1 MGCVSGTDIAVR
13 VTPRARSDEIL
24 GERDGVLRVRVSAPP
39 VDDRANAAVC
49 RLIAKRVG
57 ARPSGVAVV
66 RGAHSREKVVRVRG
80 LSGRELARA
89 LAGDR

>member
-57 ARPSGVAVV
+57 VRPQSVAVV
-66 RGAHSREKVVRVRG
+66 RGARSREKVVRVDG